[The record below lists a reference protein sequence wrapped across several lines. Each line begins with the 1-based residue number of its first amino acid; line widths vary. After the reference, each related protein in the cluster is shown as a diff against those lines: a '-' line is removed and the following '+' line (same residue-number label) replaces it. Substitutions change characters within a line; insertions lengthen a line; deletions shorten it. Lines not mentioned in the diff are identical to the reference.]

1 MGWSARQ
8 HEGIGMSSVRPLLR
22 TPVGWP
28 LRAWLVAEVFFGLA
42 AISAVFFFPEQTAT
56 NFAWTIPA
64 VVMAAVIGAF
74 YLSTG
79 FLFALGLSVRNWE
92 NVRVIVLPA
101 IVFTT
106 LELLVTIIH
115 WDRFNQGTLPFYV
128 WFASYLLPPP
138 IFAVLYW
145 WHQRRAA
152 PVGTGVAQPLPR
164 WFRWLCLINGGVYVL
179 VAGALLVV
187 PEALIAQG
195 PWPFTPLTARALC
208 GWLVAVGL
216 LLLSMAWENDWSRAR
231 LASVMLLVLGPALLF
246 QLLRYSAQVRWT
258 NPWLLISLAD
268 LLLLSLIML
277 AMWLRHPTRQSAPT
291 SMPDPSPDPQGAT
304 QRVGGRV

>member
-1 MGWSARQ
+1 
-8 HEGIGMSSVRPLLR
+8 MSSAQSPLQ

-56 NFAWTIPA
+56 NFAWTIQS

-74 YLSTG
+74 YLATG
-79 FLFALGLSVRNWE
+79 FLFAFGLFVRYWE

-101 IVFTT
+101 VVFTT
-106 LELLVTIIH
+106 LELLVTLLH
-115 WDRFNQGTLPFYV
+115 WDRFTRGTLPFYV

-138 IFAVLYW
+138 IFAALYW

-152 PVGTGVAQPLPR
+152 PVGTGVTQPLPR
-164 WFRWLCLINGGVYVL
+164 WFWWLCVINGGAYAL
-179 VAGALLVV
+179 VAGALLVA
-187 PEALIAQG
+187 PEGLIAQG

-216 LLLSMAWENDWSRAR
+216 LLLSMARENDWGRAR
-231 LASVMLLVLGPALLF
+231 LGSVMLIVLGPALLF
-246 QLLRYSAQVRWT
+246 QLLRYSAQVRWA
-258 NPWLLISLAD
+258 NPWLLIALAD
-268 LLLLSLIML
+268 FLLLSPIML
-277 AMWLRHPTRQSAPT
+277 AMWRRQPTRQPVPASSA
-291 SMPDPSPDPQGAT
+291 DPSIDPQAAT
-304 QRVGGRV
+304 RRASGRV